1 MEEIKFYGGESESAK
16 IKFLKLFNKTQPGNS
31 SEIVGNKPPIIESFE
46 DILKND
52 KPIKKAYNEI
62 TGKLGNITKNYKKL
76 KANSIYANKIDKE
89 EEILKSFVDNN
100 GTNLFEKLISDYN
113 KDYNE
118 STEEIAKINLYDNI
132 VLNDLDPEKELAI
145 TFADKVIFIVIVVAV
160 RFMAIYIT
168 YYYIDANIVTNI
180 SRALFYYAAAYL
192 IVFFIITIVVNAD
205 VFRLRMLFNYLN
217 FHVNLAGV
225 FTHFIIFIIVI
236 YLVYLLI
243 LNMMEESTRKTL
255 SSNEKRKLK
264 YKLDMLTI
272 TVLIFMIVFVLVL

>member
-1 MEEIKFYGGESESAK
+1 MEEIKFYGGDTAK
-16 IKFLKLFNKTQPGNS
+16 QKFLKLFNKKQSADS
-31 SEIVGNKPPIIESFE
+31 SELVGNKPPIIESFE
-46 DILKND
+46 EILNDD
-52 KPIKKAYNEI
+52 KPIKKKYNEI
-62 TGKLGNITKNYKKL
+62 TDKLGNITKNYKKL

-100 GTNLFEKLISDYN
+100 GTNLFEKLIRDYN

-168 YYYIDANIVTNI
+168 YYYIDGNIVTNI

-192 IVFFIITIVVNAD
+192 ILFFIITIVVNAD